1 MSQHPMSQHPMSQH
15 PMSQHPMSQHPMS
28 QHPMSQHPMS
38 QHPMSQHPM
47 SQHPMSQH
55 PMSQHPMLLP
65 ANMRTAAAMNL
76 NSTPHLLTGS
86 RLQQS
91 PAVLSPVRQPVPL
104 ANGLV
109 PDPRL
114 VGVNYTPQ
122 PHLATINAGTQSNNP
137 LVAWVLVQ
145 NTPTASIARA
155 QIQPGMP
162 VATIQSPLA
171 ANSHVL
177 LPQPQP
183 PQPLATNSCV
193 FLPQAQSSLPLATS
207 SQVLLPQLRTVQ
219 PALTARSQAMLPQL
233 ASAMQPG
240 SVSQP
245 QTVLLVP
252 AQSITAAAG
261 GGLAMPVTAATLMGS
276 GSQFVLQQP
285 LTATAPMATN
295 QGRLQPSQVTAVPIA
310 TTQGSQIV
318 LQPPQI
324 PAGRLVS
331 QPTPPSQATAIQNGH
346 HSIMASTPPLVTDS
360 RDTAAKSHATIRYY
374 HTPVLQSGLPGSDTT
389 SLSASSSNSSL

>member
-1 MSQHPMSQHPMSQH
+1 MPMSQHPMSQH
-15 PMSQHPMSQHPMS
+15 PMSQY
-28 QHPMSQHPMS
+28 
-38 QHPMSQHPM
+38 
-47 SQHPMSQH
+47 

-76 NSTPHLLTGS
+76 NSTPNLLAGT
-86 RLQQS
+86 RQQQSS

-114 VGVNYTPQ
+114 VGMNYVPQ

-137 LVAWVLVQ
+137 LVAPSSWVLVQ

-155 QIQPGMP
+155 QFQPGMP

-183 PQPLATNSCV
+183 PQPLASNSCV
-193 FLPQAQSSLPLATS
+193 FLPQAQSPLPLATS

-219 PALTARSQAMLPQL
+219 PALTARSQAILPQL

-240 SVSQP
+240 SVTQP

-252 AQSITAAAG
+252 AQSITAAAAG
-261 GGLAMPVTAATLMGS
+261 GGLAMPVTAATLMGA

-295 QGRLQPSQVTAVPIA
+295 QGTLQPLQVTAVPIA

-318 LQPPQI
+318 LQPPLN

-331 QPTPPSQATAIQNGH
+331 QPTPPSQATAVYNGH

-360 RDTAAKSHATIRYY
+360 RDTAAKSHATGTATMCYY